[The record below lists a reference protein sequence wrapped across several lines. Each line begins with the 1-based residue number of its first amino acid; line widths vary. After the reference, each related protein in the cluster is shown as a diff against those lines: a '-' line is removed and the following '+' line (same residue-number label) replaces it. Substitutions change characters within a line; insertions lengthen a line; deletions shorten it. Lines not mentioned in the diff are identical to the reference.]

1 MTEMWPFKQHKLP
14 RAIQVTP
21 AGVLRWGPL
30 TFEECARIGIEAFM
44 GPVSEIH
51 EDCTRHYWCT
61 PFRQDLARVVIFYY
75 VNEAPNNVQDDF
87 IDAIQYRITGKT
99 PEGMP
104 LMDTDPMLET
114 TLHPMSDG
122 RVLVNKAGLRPL
134 YKPVIVVPRS
144 VGPIPEDRTPGPPG
158 FVIFRRS
165 GTWEVNRIIL
175 LENESKLAQVASLP
189 PL

>member
-1 MTEMWPFKQHKLP
+1 MWPFKQHQQLP
-14 RAIQVTP
+14 AIQATP
-21 AGVLRWGPL
+21 AGVPRWGPL

-44 GPVSEIH
+44 GLVSDIH

-75 VNEAPNNVQDDF
+75 VAGRDDF
-87 IDAIQYRITGKT
+87 IDAVQYRITGKT
-99 PEGMP
+99 SEGMP

-122 RVLVNKAGLRPL
+122 RVLVNKANLRPL
-134 YKPVIVVPRS
+134 YKPAIVVPRS
-144 VGPIPEDRTPGPPG
+144 VGRIPKDPTPGPPG
-158 FVIFRRS
+158 FMIFRRS
-165 GTWEVNRIIL
+165 GTWEVIRMIL
-175 LENESKLAQVASLP
+175 VENEVQLAQVAALP